1 MKFGRQFLTFILA
14 LCLQVPVFAFNADE
28 RIRWLRIQTEID
40 RQVVDLQN
48 ITIPELQD
56 MIRAGK
62 LTYYELTRMY
72 LRRIELYDLNATVIS
87 VSDKIHMMLVHIEPD
102 DLSTLKLNSVRMLN
116 RHALSEAKK
125 RDSAFVADPSVAQ
138 GLFGMPV
145 LVKNNVNVVGMPNT
159 AGSVAL
165 ANNYPPFDAPIITKL
180 KDAGAIILGKLNL
193 TEFANFIAIGM
204 TSGFSSLGGQVLN
217 PYRPVR
223 LLGDT
228 ITLDPSGSSAGS
240 GVAAAAAFSAV
251 TIGTETSGSILS
263 PAFMNFVVGIKP
275 TVGLISRHGIIPI
288 SSTQDIAGPMTRN
301 VTDAAILL
309 TAMAGFDPN
318 DETTESIENAGLTG
332 VDFTQSLRLGNLQGR
347 RLGLIGIPPED
358 HFAYKPFQQA
368 IRALRGAGAEIV
380 TKSDGSAL
388 TFFNPEDSTTNPRFW
403 QSIVLAYDFARDLP
417 AYLATLDKSFPIK
430 TLQDIIDFNNEH
442 MKTNPDA
449 FPFGQELLIRSNEID
464 LEAKKDSFLIDRERD
479 ILLSRTY
486 GIDYLLEKH
495 NLDGLVNT
503 SLNVLPTII
512 GARAR
517 YPTVSIP
524 LANYGGTTNPV
535 NMTFIGTAFSEA
547 QLIEFAFVVEQAG
560 SFRIPPGLAEKTR
573 LGEAIQEARNLLND
587 AKARIQTV
595 YDFAWAIYQNN
606 FLTQDDVDK
615 AERDLRAAI
624 LSVQ

>member
-1 MKFGRQFLTFILA
+1 MKKNTFFALIFLLGLMTSAKADQNLT
-14 LCLQVPVFAFNADE
+14 LLKQQVQAD
-28 RIRWLRIQTEID
+28 IQI
-40 RQVVDLQN
+40 VDLQN
-48 ITIPELQD
+48 VTIPELQE
-56 MIRAGK
+56 MIRIGK
-62 LTYYELTRMY
+62 LTYTQLTEMY
-72 LRRIELYDLNATVIS
+72 LRRIELYDFNTI
-87 VSDKIHMMLVHIEPD
+87 
-102 DLSTLKLNSVRMLN
+102 KLNSVRMLN
-116 RHALSEAKK
+116 PHALADAKK
-125 RDSAFVADPSVAQ
+125 RDSIFALNPSVAT

-145 LVKNNVNVVGMPNT
+145 LVKDNVNVVGMPNT

-180 KDAGAIILGKLNL
+180 NDAGAIILGKVNL

-204 TSGFSSLGGQVLN
+204 TTGWSSLGGQVLN
-217 PYRPVR
+217 PYRPVP

-228 ITLDPSGSSAGS
+228 ITVRPSGSSAGS
-240 GVAAAAAFSAV
+240 GVAAAAALSAV

-263 PAFMNFVVGIKP
+263 PAFANSVVGIKP
-275 TVGLISRHGIIPI
+275 TVGLVSRHGIIPI

-318 DETTESIENAGLTG
+318 DETTKSIENAGMTG
-332 VDFTQSLRLGNLQGR
+332 VDFTQYLRLGNLHGK
-347 RLGLIGIPPED
+347 RLGLIGIPPEG
-358 HFAYKPFQQA
+358 HFAHEPFQQA
-368 IRALRGAGAEIV
+368 IKALKDAGAEII

-388 TFFNPEDSTTNPRFW
+388 TFFNPEDSSINPPFW

-417 AYLATLDKSFPIK
+417 AYLATLDEDFPIR
-430 TLQDIIDFNNEH
+430 TLQDIIDFNNEY

-486 GIDYLLEKH
+486 GIDYLLKKH

-524 LANYGGTTNPV
+524 LANLGSTTNPV
-535 NMTFIGTAFSEA
+535 NLTFIGTAFSEA

-560 SFRIPPGLAEKTR
+560 DFRIPPGLADKRE
-573 LGEAIQEARNLLND
+573 LGITIERAQALSEREMASIQDIYN
-587 AKARIQTV
+587 
-595 YDFAWAIYQNN
+595 FAWAIYQSN
-606 FLTQDDVDK
+606 FSTQSDVDT
-615 AERDLRAAI
+615 ATRA
-624 LSVQ
+624 LSSALQNIR